1 MNLIGVG
8 LVKVAEEDNDAINV
22 LNPQSDR
29 RDEKILNKHLSFA
42 SLKNGNRDPEI
53 LSPKASEMNPNDLA
67 VSPEINLEGSPMMNR
82 NDSKK
87 LYDTQAL
94 CLKPQIIKFE
104 DQIADR
110 PKTGDT
116 NQMNPY
122 GQQRKVAK
130 MPSGLTDMKMDT

>member
-42 SLKNGNRDPEI
+42 SLKNGNRDPDI

-104 DQIADR
+104 GATLPNGGASVTHQFAADTMMPEETSTIRPYDQR
-110 PKTGDT
+110 EH
-116 NQMNPY
+116 
-122 GQQRKVAK
+122 AK
-130 MPSGLTDMKMDT
+130 